1 MFGWLVHKKGKI
13 MQICT
18 LILAAG
24 KGTRMPSANPK
35 ALQTVLGEAMLSHV
49 YQTAAYVSSSVWTVI
64 GHKAE
69 LVEKHLNKEFGEAAG
84 SHCVLQT
91 KQLGTGHAV
100 LCAMEKIKDS
110 IGVENTKILILNAD
124 VPLIKKELLEE
135 FIEKA
140 KDYPLSFISLLLD
153 SGQNYGRVMRENFR
167 KNVQHAPIKTHTE
180 NTGNVAQIIEA
191 KDFRLAYPGSEIFEV
206 NSGIYLVDAKVLLEY
221 LPKLSNSNAGKEYYL
236 TDIISLAK
244 KENIPVEAFCF
255 ENAKALLGVNNPLE
269 LNQAEEILQ
278 QEINLSLM
286 QNGVVMH
293 NPQSIR
299 ISPFA
304 VIQRGVEIFGPCE
317 IYGKSE
323 IESFTTINSHCVIK
337 NTKIGENCVVQ
348 SFCHFEN
355 AAVGNN
361 AKLGPYA
368 RLRPEAKLA
377 DDVHLG
383 NFCEIKKSVIGTG
396 SKVNHLSYIGDSQ
409 VGSGVNVGAGCITC
423 NYDGKNKHR
432 TIIGDNAFLG
442 SNCAFVAPVKIAK
455 NTLVGA
461 GSVITKDTAEN
472 DLAIARARQVN
483 IKKR

>member
-1 MFGWLVHKKGKI
+1 
-13 MQICT
+13 
-18 LILAAG
+18 
-24 KGTRMPSANPK
+24 
-35 ALQTVLGEAMLSHV
+35 
-49 YQTAAYVSSSVWTVI
+49 
-64 GHKAE
+64 
-69 LVEKHLNKEFGEAAG
+69 
-84 SHCVLQT
+84 
-91 KQLGTGHAV
+91 
-100 LCAMEKIKDS
+100 
-110 IGVENTKILILNAD
+110 
-124 VPLIKKELLEE
+124 
-135 FIEKA
+135 
-140 KDYPLSFISLLLD
+140 
-153 SGQNYGRVMRENFR
+153 MREDFLS
-167 KNVQHAPIKTHTE
+167 NVRQAPVTKSE
-180 NTGNVAQIIEA
+180 GNTGKVTQIIEA
-191 KDFRLAYPGSEIFEV
+191 KDFRLAYPNSEIFEV
-206 NSGIYLVDAKVLLEY
+206 NSGIYLVNASVLLAY
-221 LPKLSNSNAGKEYYL
+221 LPKLSSANASKEYYL

-304 VIQRGVEIFGPCE
+304 TIHRGVEIFGPCE

-355 AAVGNN
+355 ATVGKN

-377 DDVHLG
+377 DDVHMG
-383 NFCEIKKSVIGTG
+383 NFCEIKKSFIGSG

-423 NYDGKNKHR
+423 NYDGKNKHQ

-472 DLAIARARQVN
+472 DLAIARARQTN
-483 IKKR
+483 IKRK

>member
-1 MFGWLVHKKGKI
+1 

-18 LILAAG
+18 VILSAG
-24 KGTRMPSANPK
+24 KGTRMPSAQPK

-49 YQTAAYVSSSVWTVI
+49 YQTASSISPSIWTVI

-69 LVEKHLNKEFGEAAG
+69 LVEKHLNKEFGETAG
-84 SHCVLQT
+84 KNCVLQT
-91 KQLGTGHAV
+91 EQLGTGHAV
-100 LCAMEKIKDS
+100 LCAMEKIKDC
-110 IGVENTKILILNAD
+110 IDIDNTKILILNAD
-124 VPLIKKELLEE
+124 VPLIKQDLLEE
-135 FIEKA
+135 FIEEA

-153 SGQNYGRVMRENFR
+153 HGQNYGRVMRENFL
-167 KNVQHAPIKTHTE
+167 KEVQHAPVKTHAK
-180 NTGNVAQIIEA
+180 NTGTVVQIIEA
-191 KDFRLAYPGSEIFEV
+191 KDFRLAYPESEIFEV
-206 NSGIYLVDAKVLLEY
+206 NSGIYLVNAKLLLEF
-221 LPKLSNSNAGKEYYL
+221 LPKLSSANASKEYYL

-278 QEINLSLM
+278 QEINTNLM
-286 QNGVVMH
+286 QNGVILH

-299 ISPFA
+299 ISPFTT
-304 VIQRGVEIFGPCE
+304 IHKGVEIFGPCE

-323 IESFTTINSHCVIK
+323 IQSFTTIGSHCVIK
-337 NTKIGENCVVQ
+337 NTSIGENCAVQ

-355 AAVGNN
+355 AHVGNN

-383 NFCEIKKSVIGTG
+383 NFVEIKKSFVGNG
-396 SKVNHLSYIGDSQ
+396 SKVNHLSYIGDSL

-423 NYDGKNKHR
+423 NYDGKNKHQ
-432 TIIGDNAFLG
+432 TVIEDNAFLG

-461 GSVITKDTAEN
+461 GSVITHDTEEN
-472 DLAIARARQVN
+472 DLAIARARQKN
-483 IKKR
+483 LKRKA

>member
-1 MFGWLVHKKGKI
+1 

-24 KGTRMPSANPK
+24 KGTRMPSAKPK

-49 YQTAAYVSSSVWTVI
+49 YQTAAHVSSSIWTVI

-69 LVEKHLNKEFGEAAG
+69 QVEKHLNKEFGDAAS

-100 LCAMEKIKDS
+100 LCAMEKIKDT
-110 IGVENTKILILNAD
+110 IDLNNTKILILNAD
-124 VPLIKKELLEE
+124 VPLIKKELLAE
-135 FIEKA
+135 FIDKA

-153 SGQNYGRVMRENFR
+153 SGQNYGRVMRENFL
-167 KNVQHAPIKTHTE
+167 KNVQHAPVTTSAE
-180 NTGNVAQIIEA
+180 NTGAVAQIIEA
-191 KDFRLAYPGSEIFEV
+191 KDFRLAYPDSEIFEV
-206 NSGIYLVDAKVLLEY
+206 NSGIYLVNAKVLLDL
-221 LPKLSNSNAGKEYYL
+221 LPKLSSSNASKEYYL
-236 TDIISLAK
+236 TDIISLAQ
-244 KENIPVEAFCF
+244 KENITVEAFCF

-286 QNGVVMH
+286 QNGVIMH

-304 VIQRGVEIFGPCE
+304 TVQRGVEIFGPCE

-323 IESFTTINSHCVIK
+323 IDSYTTINSHCVII
-337 NTKIGENCVVQ
+337 NTKIGENCTVQ

-383 NFCEIKKSVIGTG
+383 NFVEIKKSFVGNG

-423 NYDGKNKHR
+423 NYDGKNKHQ

-461 GSVITKDTAEN
+461 GSVITKDTDEN
-472 DLAIARARQVN
+472 DLAIARARQTN
-483 IKKR
+483 IKRH

>member
-1 MFGWLVHKKGKI
+1 

-24 KGTRMPSANPK
+24 KGTRMPSAKPK
-35 ALQTVLGEAMLSHV
+35 ALQTVLGEAMISHV
-49 YQTAAYVSSSVWTVI
+49 YQTASSVSSSIWTVI

-84 SHCVLQT
+84 RHCVLQT

-100 LCAMEKIKDS
+100 LCAMEKIKEKID
-110 IGVENTKILILNAD
+110 VDNTKILILNAD
-124 VPLIKKELLEE
+124 VPLIKKELLTE
-135 FIEKA
+135 FIDKA
-140 KDYPLSFISLLLD
+140 KDYPLSFISLLLEE
-153 SGQNYGRVMRENFR
+153 GQNYGRVMRESFME
-167 KNVQHAPIKTHTE
+167 NVKKAPVKTPAE
-180 NTGNVAQIIEA
+180 NSGTVAQIIEA
-191 KDFRLAYPGSEIFEV
+191 KDFRLAYPDSEIFEV
-206 NSGIYLVDAKVLLEY
+206 NSGIYLVNAKLLLDF
-221 LPKLSNSNAGKEYYL
+221 LPKLSSANASQEYYL
-236 TDIISLAK
+236 TDIISLAQ
-244 KENIPVEAFCF
+244 KENVPVEAFCF
-255 ENAKALLGVNNPLE
+255 ENAKALLGVNNPFE

-286 QNGVVMH
+286 QNGVILH

-304 VIQRGVEIFGPCE
+304 KIHRGVEIFGPCE
-317 IYGKSE
+317 IYGNSE
-323 IESFTTINSHCVIK
+323 IESYTTINSHCVIM
-337 NTKIGENCVVQ
+337 NTKIGENCTIQ

-355 AAVGNN
+355 AAVGCN

-383 NFCEIKKSVIGTG
+383 NFVEIKKSFVGNG

-409 VGSGVNVGAGCITC
+409 IGSCVNVGAGCITC
-423 NYDGKNKHR
+423 NYDGKNKHQ

-461 GSVITKDTAEN
+461 GSVITKDTEEN
-472 DLAIARARQVN
+472 DLAIARARQTN
-483 IKKR
+483 IKR